1 MPAALCA
8 AASSLTERGA
18 EAPPR
23 DRHPAR
29 PTRPAAGPTRPIT
42 NGHPAP
48 YLAGLLGAGAAVL
61 VSCGSSGAGLIP
73 SENAGPLVAD
83 FQAVEREA
91 SKGNGDC
98 GPTKAALSTT
108 EHDFQALPA
117 SVNAGLRARLRE
129 GISHL
134 QTLALELC
142 TEPLAQTT
150 TSGEST
156 ATTTTPP
163 ATTKTTA
170 TTPPTSTTPSTSTT
184 TGTSTAPTGTTP
196 NSGAEGGTSPEVGG
210 SEGEAG
216 EGGAGGQGGLG
227 SGEAKEGANNGGAAG
242 PSGGTGSGGSGQ

>member
-1 MPAALCA
+1 M
-8 AASSLTERGA
+8 LTRLL
-18 EAPPR
+18 P
-23 DRHPAR
+23 
-29 PTRPAAGPTRPIT
+29 
-42 NGHPAP
+42 
-48 YLAGLLGAGAAVL
+48 AGLLGAGAAVL
-61 VSCGSSGAGLIP
+61 VSCGSSGVGLIP

-83 FQAVEREA
+83 FQEVERVA
-91 SKGNGDC
+91 SKGDGNC

-142 TEPLAQTT
+142 AEPLAQTT
-150 TSGEST
+150 TTGEST
-156 ATTTTPP
+156 STSTTAPS
-163 ATTKTTA
+163 ATTKTT
-170 TTPPTSTTPSTSTT
+170 TTTPSTSATPPTSTT

-210 SEGEAG
+210 SEGNAG
-216 EGGAGGQGGLG
+216 EGGAGSGQGGLG
-227 SGEAKEGANNGGAAG
+227 SGEAAEGANNGGAVG